1 MTEQSV
7 WRLIAEIKA
16 NYRYTYKGMTDEE
29 MKLMATRWHDCLKVY
44 TDEQVDSAFKTA
56 ICKLSTPPTVADII
70 GIISRQERLLEP
82 RDMEL
87 WQKLVHAVR
96 ETCQTVWCGDKVGY
110 RALWENRGKGVREI
124 YDRLPIILQE
134 YCDFDSFCD
143 MGGMTDE
150 ELRYER
156 SRFLKAIPEIREI
169 LRERRLSGIET
180 KNLPRIESEKT
191 LRIEARKN

>member
-16 NYRYTYKGMTDEE
+16 NYRYTYKGMTDAE
-29 MKLMATRWHDCLKVY
+29 MKLMAARWQDCLKAY
-44 TDEQVDSAFKTA
+44 TDEQVESAFKTA

-87 WQKLVHAVR
+87 WQKLAHAVG
-96 ETCQTVWCGDKVGY
+96 ELCQMVWNERLGY
-110 RALWENRGKGVREI
+110 RSLWEVRGEGAKEI
-124 YDRLPIILQE
+124 YNRLPIALQE
-134 YCDFDSFCD
+134 YIDFDSFCE

-156 SRFLKAIPEIREI
+156 ARFLKAIPEIREI
-169 LRERRLSGIET
+169 LRERRLAGIET
-180 KNLPRIESEKT
+180 NNLPRIESQET
-191 LRIEARKN
+191 LRIGAGEN

>member
-29 MKLMATRWHDCLKVY
+29 MKLMAARWQDCLKAY
-44 TDEQVDSAFKTA
+44 TDEQVESAFKTA

-87 WQKLVHAVR
+87 WQKLVHSIR
-96 ETCQTVWCGDKVGY
+96 EICQNVWDDRRGY
-110 RALWENRGKGVREI
+110 RALWELHGAEAKEV
-124 YDRLPIILQE
+124 YKRLPIILQE

-156 SRFLKAIPEIREI
+156 ARFLKAIPEIREI
-169 LRERRLSGIET
+169 LRERRWSGIET
-180 KNLPRIESEKT
+180 NSLPRIESEKT
-191 LRIEARKN
+191 LRIGTGKN

>member
-7 WRLIAEIKA
+7 WRVIAEIKA
-16 NYRYTYKGMTDEE
+16 NYRYTYKGMTDKE
-29 MKLMATRWHDCLKVY
+29 MKLMVARWQDCLKAY
-44 TDEQVDSAFKTA
+44 TDEQVECAFKTA
-56 ICKLSTPPTVADII
+56 LCKLSVPPTIADII

-87 WQKLVHAVR
+87 WQTLVHAVK
-96 ETCQTVWCGDKVGY
+96 ETCQAVWCGEKVGY
-110 RALWENRGKGVREI
+110 RAMWENRGNGAKAV
-124 YDRLPIILQE
+124 YKRLPIILQE

-156 SRFLKAIPEIREI
+156 ARFLKAIPEIREI
-169 LRERRLSGIET
+169 LRERRLSGAEAN
-180 KNLPRIESEKT
+180 KLPRIEQQET
-191 LRIEARKN
+191 LRIGAGEN